1 MFTAETFQLTFFLRK
16 GAERHGEFM
25 DCFTHHCSAAAALL
39 TGDLWAD
46 LRGVHRIHHN
56 GYSTEQQQ
64 PPEGEKKMS
73 LNMR

>member
-1 MFTAETFQLTFFLRK
+1 
-16 GAERHGEFM
+16 M

-56 GYSTEQQQ
+56 GYSAEQQQ
-64 PPEGEKKMS
+64 PPEGEKNVFKYE
-73 LNMR
+73 MRFDVGRPKTIGKSRK